1 MSARSDKVPSQS
13 LSHEYRLIRSRR
25 RTLALV
31 VTSDGELQ
39 VRAPMRATQ
48 EQIRQMLAKHDGWI
62 RRKKAEQAS
71 RRPAPVTF
79 AEGETFPVNG
89 QWLPLQFGNTGRASV
104 VAHDDALIVARRLHA
119 SPEKIESALIL
130 FYKKTTLERMNAH
143 VSELRRQ
150 TGLHVSKVG
159 VTMARRRWGS
169 CSSRSSLN
177 FSYRLAMVPDFV
189 QRYLAVH
196 EMAHLR
202 HPNHSPAF
210 WAQVADWMSEFRLA
224 EKWLKNEGARLP
236 L

>member
-1 MSARSDKVPSQS
+1 MPSRSHKVSSQGIP
-13 LSHEYRLIRSRR
+13 HEYRLIRSRR

-31 VTSDGELQ
+31 VMPDGELQ
-39 VRAPMRATQ
+39 VRAPMHATQ
-48 EQIRQMLAKHDGWI
+48 KQIQQMLAKHDAWI

-89 QWLPLQFGNTGRASV
+89 RWLPLQFGSTGRAGV
-104 VAHDDALIVARRLHA
+104 VAHDDALIVARHLQA
-119 SPEKIESALIL
+119 SPEKIRSALIL
-130 FYKKTTLERMNAH
+130 FYKKATLERMNAH

-150 TGLHVSKVG
+150 TGLHVSKVK

-169 CSSRSSLN
+169 CSSRGNLN
-177 FSYRLAMVPDFV
+177 FSYRLGMVPDFV

-210 WAQVADWMSEFRLA
+210 WAQVAEWMSEFRLA